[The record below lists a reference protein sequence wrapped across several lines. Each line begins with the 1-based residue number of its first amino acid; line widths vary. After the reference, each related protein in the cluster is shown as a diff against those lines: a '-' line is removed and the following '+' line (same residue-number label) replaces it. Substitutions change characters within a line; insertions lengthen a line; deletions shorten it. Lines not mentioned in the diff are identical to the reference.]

1 VTSTPLDAAQ
11 PTSWMPVN
19 CGVRHQLAEAERL
32 LLKWAT
38 GVMYPLYLSPN
49 RLVGIVEGY
58 SEPPAGL

>member
-1 VTSTPLDAAQ
+1 
-11 PTSWMPVN
+11 MPVN